1 MSGANNNHQVYYSK
15 GFEKSISDT
24 HSWRTVENSAKYVIP
39 LIKPNFKILDVGCGP
54 GSITIDFA
62 KNYLSSPETNNN
74 NGSGSGSGSG
84 GGGSI
89 IGIEPT
95 QELIDIANEN
105 KSKLVPELTNIS
117 FQIGSIY
124 ELPFDDDS
132 FDLVHAH
139 QVIIHLQ
146 NPIEALK
153 ELKRVTKPGG
163 FICIR
168 DADLESSIVS
178 PVEKYESLR
187 EFYVIKAK
195 NAISTDTKAG
205 RKLRNKALEAGYESK
220 NLKTFSS
227 SWLLADDLQIK
238 KSWANATIN
247 RIKSDVE
254 KLNVND
260 PMKNKQMNEKFI
272 KLWQEWLEDETSLFT
287 MIHFEIIYQKPTTT
301 RQV

>member
-1 MSGANNNHQVYYSK
+1 M
-15 GFEKSISDT
+15 
-24 HSWRTVENSAKYVIP
+24 
-39 LIKPNFKILDVGCGP
+39 
-54 GSITIDFA
+54 
-62 KNYLSSPETNNN
+62 
-74 NGSGSGSGSG
+74 
-84 GGGSI
+84 
-89 IGIEPT
+89 
-95 QELIDIANEN
+95 
-105 KSKLVPELTNIS
+105 
-117 FQIGSIY
+117 
-124 ELPFDDDS
+124 
-132 FDLVHAH
+132 
-139 QVIIHLQ
+139 
-146 NPIEALK
+146 
-153 ELKRVTKPGG
+153 
-163 FICIR
+163 
-168 DADLESSIVS
+168 
-178 PVEKYESLR
+178 
-187 EFYVIKAK
+187 IKAK

-205 RKLRNKALEAGYESK
+205 RKLRNKTLEAGYESK